1 MPSDENLPTASG
13 SNQSAYSE
21 PRFWQKLTQQAL
33 RAGREVIEKALW
45 LYYAA
50 ERPETPA
57 RAKSVIYGALAY
69 FILPI
74 DALPD
79 FLPLAGYTDDLG
91 VLAVAVFT
99 ISRYIDDTC
108 KEKARLTMQKW
119 FQANNELE

>member
-1 MPSDENLPTASG
+1 MPSEENLPTTSRSSQAS
-13 SNQSAYSE
+13 YSE
-21 PRFWQKLTQQAL
+21 PRFWEKLTQQAL

-57 RAKSVIYGALAY
+57 RAKSVVYGALAY

-79 FLPLAGYTDDLG
+79 FIPLAGYTDDLG
-91 VLAVAVFT
+91 VLAFAVFT
-99 ISRYIDDTC
+99 ISRYIDDGV
-108 KEKARLTMQKW
+108 KEKASSTMQRW
-119 FQANNELE
+119 FRSKA